1 MDKFRFVDQA
11 LRRRIA
17 DNRLRMLS
25 SVVPITDTE
34 IFYQGRKVIN
44 FCSNDYLGL
53 SKHPLLRERAGQYLA
68 RYGSGATA
76 SRLVCGDYDMFRHI
90 EEKIARLKKKEAAL
104 VFNSGFQANV
114 SIIPA
119 IADSNSIVFSDALN
133 HNSIIQG
140 IRLSRAK
147 TVIFPHNDMNELRKL
162 LLMHV
167 QDGMR
172 AIIVTESVFSM
183 DGDLADLDTLR
194 RLANEF
200 NCILVVDD
208 AHATGVM
215 GSHGMGLACGDCS
228 DLIMGTFSK
237 GCGGF
242 GAYVACSKRMRDYL
256 INVATGFI
264 YSTALPPAVLGAVDA
279 ALDIVPEM
287 DGARKTLSDNSQ
299 MVRTRLRDL
308 GWDTGRSASQ
318 IIPVVVG
325 SEKQAMALSSFLLEN
340 GILGVAIRPPSVP
353 EGQSRIRISLCA
365 GHTREQIDRM
375 LDAFARFA
383 GA

>member
-325 SEKQAMALSSFLLEN
+325 SEKRAMALSSFLLEN